1 MRTGGKCD
9 ALARARAE
17 VRGGP
22 MFLDMGSS
30 FYEIWV
36 SNSVVITEFWNF
48 FFFGHQSRDQT
59 PCQIRELTTELRR
72 SGPNA
77 RLEVCLVTTIFDI

>member
-1 MRTGGKCD
+1 
-9 ALARARAE
+9 
-17 VRGGP
+17 
-22 MFLDMGSS
+22 MFLGMGSS

-36 SNSVVITEFWNF
+36 SNSVVITEFF
-48 FFFGHQSRDQT
+48 FFWAQDQT

>member
-9 ALARARAE
+9 TLARARGGE
-17 VRGGP
+17 GRGP
-22 MFLDMGSS
+22 MFLGMGSS

-36 SNSVVITEFWNF
+36 SNSVVITEFF
-48 FFFGHQSRDQT
+48 FFWGTRDQT